1 MNRCLKCNSQ
11 TNTLF
16 KGVCETCAIDIA
28 REFAEK
34 MIKDGKGMPMSMG
47 EENRRMNEYNEP
59 KDKVLEIA
67 RSIATE
73 MDKRGFSIKTTT
85 DFNGGDKMY
94 ILEAKLKDNAIGIYI
109 YNESKKIK
117 FFFAKM
123 NKKEEPIKETQ
134 EKREFNMD
142 TDLFALNKYYEEVL
156 QKIENQKN

>member
-16 KGVCETCAIDIA
+16 KGVCESCALDIA
-28 REFAEK
+28 RELAEK
-34 MIKDGKGMPMSMG
+34 MIGKGAPMRMG
-47 EENRRMNEYNEP
+47 EMTNMNNDDNEP
-59 KDKVLEIA
+59 KNKILEVA

-73 MDKRGFSIKTTT
+73 MDKKGFKLRTTT

-109 YNESKKIK
+109 YHESKKIK

-123 NKKEEPIKETQ
+123 NKKEEPIKETE
-134 EKREFNMD
+134 EKREFNIE
-142 TDLFALNKYYEEVL
+142 TDMFALNKYYEEVL